1 MSNKRTTT
9 AEIVDDLK
17 TCSDMDNASCLFCWR
32 YSSGTSDA
40 HCVGTL
46 MIDAAERLESLQNA
60 MNRLG
65 KFGKLFM
72 DYNGC
77 PRGPMGRM
85 AGVSLVDEAL
95 SMPEIVDVDG
105 ERWIPVQAD
114 VLHELC
120 EQSKSRWISVNERLP
135 NGWIM
140 VDETTN
146 YREPEEYIVFINGAE
161 GPTTAYCIDGE
172 FVPLCTIEGCGTPK
186 CIGYADK
193 VTYWMPMPEPPK
205 EG

>member
-32 YSSGTSDA
+32 YSSGTRDA

-46 MIDAAERLESLQNA
+46 MIDAAERLEILQNA

-65 KFGKLFM
+65 EFGKLFM
-72 DYNGC
+72 DYEGC
-77 PRGPMGRM
+77 PRGLMGRM

-120 EQSKSRWISVNERLP
+120 EQVHPVN
-135 NGWIM
+135 
-140 VDETTN
+140 TTRARHGN
-146 YREPEEYIVFINGAE
+146 WEMLDKITQE
-161 GPTTAYCIDGE
+161 GDSIRAVCIFVCSSCGKVGRGKAYCENCGAKMDGRA
-172 FVPLCTIEGCGTPK
+172 VNGL
-186 CIGYADK
+186 
-193 VTYWMPMPEPPK
+193 VH
-205 EG
+205 

>member
-1 MSNKRTTT
+1 MSNKRITT

-32 YSSGTSDA
+32 YSSGTRDA

-72 DYNGC
+72 DYEGC

-105 ERWIPVQAD
+105 GRWIPVQAD
-114 VLHELC
+114 VLYELC
-120 EQSKSRWISVNERLP
+120 EQLRFGKSTPERH
-135 NGWIM
+135 GHW
-140 VDETTN
+140 VWFHE
-146 YREPEEYIVFINGAE
+146 IVKDMHGLRA
-161 GPTTAYCIDGE
+161 IDGCTCN
-172 FVPLCTIEGCGTPK
+172 LCGIGSSGHEYCEHCGAKMDEEGNDGSV
-186 CIGYADK
+186 Y
-193 VTYWMPMPEPPK
+193 
-205 EG
+205 

>member
-32 YSSGTSDA
+32 YSSGTRDA

-105 ERWIPVQAD
+105 GRWIPVQAD
-114 VLHELC
+114 VLRELC
-120 EQSKSRWISVNERLP
+120 EQAKSVNGAPVQHGHWEWYEEWSESNPDHYSELEDA
-135 NGWIM
+135 GWRCSQCKVGLGDYISDR
-140 VDETTN
+140 V
-146 YREPEEYIVFINGAE
+146 REAV
-161 GPTTAYCIDGE
+161 
-172 FVPLCTIEGCGTPK
+172 
-186 CIGYADK
+186 YADNMLE
-193 VTYWMPMPEPPK
+193 MPNVEFCPHCGAKMDE
-205 EG
+205 EDNDG

>member
-1 MSNKRTTT
+1 MSNKRITT
-9 AEIVDDLK
+9 AEMVSDLRA
-17 TCSDMDNASCLFCWR
+17 CSSLAAERCLFCN
-32 YSSGTSDA
+32 YFGDEE
-40 HCVGTL
+40 HNEFCVENL
-46 MIDAAERLESLQNA
+46 MSDAAERLAEIQNA
-60 MNRLG
+60 MDRLG
-65 KFGKLFM
+65 KFGRLFA
-72 DYNGC
+72 DYGGC

-85 AGVSLVDEAL
+85 GGVSLVEEAL

-105 ERWIPVQAD
+105 GRWIPVQAD
-114 VLHELC
+114 VLRELC

-146 YREPEEYIVFINGAE
+146 YREPEEYIVFIDGAVC
-161 GPTTAYCIDGE
+161 PTTAYYIDGE
-172 FVPLCTIEGCGTPK
+172 FVPLCTVEGCGTPK

-193 VTYWMPMPEPPK
+193 VTYWMPVPEPPK